1 MKRLLLLPLLLGL
14 TAPVQAEID
23 PKVRE
28 ACLPA
33 ADFLGCVKAYS
44 GESLKESTTNSNER
58 IGNSCPPSFAYTGEG
73 YCRKFV
79 CTDLGKEASI
89 LIRKH
94 VCKRPATAFFKTR
107 LTWWS
112 TGNKYVP
119 AIHTP
124 KCPNREPGLG
134 WGSTCD
140 EERGLLPEKVSKKKN
155 KLPMACR
162 EGIWDKDHPKCQVKV
177 DKIPSSMDMD

>member
-14 TAPVQAEID
+14 SSPVRAEVD

-44 GESLKESTTNSNER
+44 GEAIKESTTNSNER
-58 IGNSCPPSFAYTGEG
+58 IANSCPPSFAYVGAG
-73 YCRKFV
+73 QCRQFYCIDF
-79 CTDLGKEASI
+79 GKEVPI
-89 LIRKH
+89 LYRKH
-94 VCKRPATAFFKTR
+94 VCEKKPISLGFERWRLRWVLAGKTA
-107 LTWWS
+107 S
-112 TGNKYVP
+112 
-119 AIHTP
+119 AIHSP
-124 KCPNREPGLG
+124 FCPNREPGLG

-140 EERGLLPEKVSKKKN
+140 EDKGLLPEKVSTKN

-162 EGIWDKDHPKCQVKV
+162 NGVWDKDHPKCQVKV